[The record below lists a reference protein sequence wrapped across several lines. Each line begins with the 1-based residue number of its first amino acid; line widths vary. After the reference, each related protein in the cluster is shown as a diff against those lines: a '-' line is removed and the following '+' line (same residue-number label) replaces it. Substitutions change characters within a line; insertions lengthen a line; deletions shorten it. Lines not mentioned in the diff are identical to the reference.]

1 MNVFWGFYPRNTSKI
16 LRLRGVAGEP
26 MSKFDSGLPSVRQ
39 VQLLIKE
46 QTPVEVK
53 LLTGDSLFGIIRWQD
68 TDGLGLVDDS
78 ERSTIVRLPA
88 IAYITPRR

>member
-1 MNVFWGFYPRNTSKI
+1 
-16 LRLRGVAGEP
+16 

-39 VQLLIKE
+39 VQLLIKD
-46 QTPVEVK
+46 QTPVEIK
-53 LLTGDSLFGIIRWQD
+53 LLTGDSLFGTIRWQD

-78 ERSTIVRLPA
+78 ERSTIVRLAA